1 MKTIENVTIYK
12 CDFCKKELKRK
23 HAMLKHEE
31 LCSNNPNNHK
41 ACMNGCSHL
50 IQEEIEVWF
59 DNPYYHPDYSNSSE
73 GDYKKVTVFKCTKL
87 DKLMYPFSIERR
99 NIVNEY
105 PSTFENQE
113 PMPKECTVFD
123 DNVHNAPWNF

>member
-23 HAMLKHEE
+23 HAMVKHEE

-41 ACMNGCSHL
+41 ECMNGCARL
-50 IQEEIEVWF
+50 TQEEIEVWF

-99 NIVNEY
+99 NIVNEH

-113 PMPKECTVFD
+113 PIPKECDSFSN
-123 DNVHNAPWNF
+123 NVVGFPWDL